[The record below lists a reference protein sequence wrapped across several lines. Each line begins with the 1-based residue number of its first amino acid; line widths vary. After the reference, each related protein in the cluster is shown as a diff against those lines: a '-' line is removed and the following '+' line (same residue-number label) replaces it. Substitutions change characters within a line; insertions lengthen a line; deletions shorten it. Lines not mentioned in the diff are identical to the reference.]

1 MNQRKIREAQK
12 CPIATESD
20 SRSIKSKFYF
30 QVVGDLFDLFDPF
43 YLLVGKT
50 YFFLLRN
57 KLSDIKTMGISV

>member
-30 QVVGDLFDLFDPF
+30 QVMGYLFDPF

-50 YFFLLRN
+50 FFFIAKQVIRH
-57 KLSDIKTMGISV
+57 

>member
-20 SRSIKSKFYF
+20 FSRSIKSKFYF
-30 QVVGDLFDLFDPF
+30 QVMGYLFDPF

-50 YFFLLRN
+50 YFFFIAKQVIRH
-57 KLSDIKTMGISV
+57 